1 MGLVTKPNISAYWST
16 DPVLSSPF
24 LTSVMSHTRFLQIL
38 FYLHF
43 ADNNLAP
50 PHDSGEHNKLYKI
63 QPFLNLVIAKFQA
76 VYSPDRQLAIDETLI
91 KFKGKLHFR
100 QFIPFKPGRFGI
112 KGFTLAESKS
122 GYVLNSKIDTGR
134 ENNEAQRDLGRKV
147 VLSIFQPYLGKG
159 FHAFMDK
166 YHTSVSLF
174 EELEDRKTLAC
185 GTVWSNRIG
194 LPKEICGLKEK
205 CVKELERGE
214 SLYRQKGRLTFVT
227 WGDKAC
233 QFSSHYSNQ

>member
-1 MGLVTKPNISAYWST
+1 LVTKPNISAYWST

-214 SLYRQKGRLTFVT
+214 SLYRQKEVSQ
-227 WGDKAC
+227 D
-233 QFSSHYSNQ
+233 